1 MKPEL
6 SKESKRQQRQLDTSA
21 RRGSSLE
28 EKIYVIRV
36 VHAVE
41 NMFIA
46 FLPHIPPAVKEDTC
60 RLPIVSDTCICD
72 VLLKPFNRLWARQT
86 RDCIPCKLN
95 HNQIK
100 DVVDE
105 LMFCILRL

>member
-6 SKESKRQQRQLDTSA
+6 RKESKRQQRQLDTSA

-46 FLPHIPPAVKEDTC
+46 FLPHIPPRIPAAF
-60 RLPIVSDTCICD
+60 
-72 VLLKPFNRLWARQT
+72 LLCPTLAYATFCSNHSIGSWHGRQE
-86 RDCIPCKLN
+86 IAFPCKLN
-95 HNQIK
+95 HNQMK